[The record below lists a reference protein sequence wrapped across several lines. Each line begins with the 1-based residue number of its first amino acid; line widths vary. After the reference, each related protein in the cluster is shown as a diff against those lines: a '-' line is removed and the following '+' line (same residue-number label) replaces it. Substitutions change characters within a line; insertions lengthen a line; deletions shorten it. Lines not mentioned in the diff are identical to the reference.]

1 MSGAATP
8 DGRHAGP
15 VEPRVE
21 HTLAPAARETLQS
34 IAARLDRLQ
43 RPLFIAGLVGLAL
56 VTFLGSPGNPFIDV
70 SLRREQVRYQLVG
83 MLLSHASVLLLLAGL
98 YPSRGRLLE
107 LARRRRAASL
117 LGGAALASL
126 VIGVTWVAL
135 YLRWP
140 ELTTA
145 LARESG
151 PVEPIQTGLYV
162 IASWLAWQCVRRAS
176 RPDEE
181 RLYRVATIAFA
192 WLALE
197 EVEFFGVFEML
208 IGGRIHGV
216 WVRGGHD
223 FIALALRVPAVR
235 GALIGLA
242 VLLVAVAIWYVGARG
257 VLRQARSLAV
267 VPTVLAVLALALS
280 QTLDQDNTA
289 LIAYSR
295 VLAYR
300 LEEPLELIGALM
312 LNVALAIKYGE
323 VSRRRESDDGRGE
336 RI

>member
-1 MSGAATP
+1 MNGAATP
-8 DGRHAGP
+8 DGPRAGP
-15 VEPRVE
+15 VEPSVE
-21 HTLAPAARETLQS
+21 HSLAPAARDTLQS
-34 IAARLDRLQ
+34 IASHLDRLQ
-43 RPLFIAGLVGLAL
+43 RPLCIAGLVGLAL
-56 VTFLGSPGNPFIDV
+56 VSFLGSPGNPFIDV

-83 MLLSHASVLLLLAGL
+83 MLLSHACVLMLLASL
-98 YPSRGRLLE
+98 YPSRQRLLE
-107 LARRRRAASL
+107 LARRGRAAGW
-117 LGGAALASL
+117 LGGAALAAL

-135 YLRWP
+135 YRRWP
-140 ELTTA
+140 ELTTT

-162 IASWLAWQCVRRAS
+162 IASWLAWRCARRAL

-181 RLYRVATIAFA
+181 RLYRVANIAFA

-208 IGGRIHGV
+208 VGGRIHGV

-242 VLLVAVAIWYVGARG
+242 VLLVAVAVWYVGPRG
-257 VLRQARSLAV
+257 VLRQVRSLAV
-267 VPTVLAVLALALS
+267 VPAVLAVLTLGLS
-280 QTLDQDNTA
+280 QTLDHDNTA
-289 LIAYSR
+289 LVAYSR

-323 VSRRRESDDGRGE
+323 MSRRREADDGRGE

>member
-1 MSGAATP
+1 MTGAAAP
-8 DGRHAGP
+8 KGRRGGP
-15 VEPRVE
+15 AEPSAE
-21 HTLAPAARETLQS
+21 HSLAPAARETFQA

-43 RPLFIAGLVGLAL
+43 RPLCIAGLAGLAL
-56 VTFLGSPGNPFIDV
+56 ATFLGAPGNPFIDV

-98 YPSRGRLLE
+98 YPSRQRLLE
-107 LARRRRAASL
+107 LARRGRASGW
-117 LGGAALASL
+117 LGGAAVASL
-126 VIGVTWVAL
+126 VIGVTWVTL
-135 YLRWP
+135 YRQWP
-140 ELTTA
+140 QLTTT

-162 IASWLAWQCVRRAS
+162 IASWLAWQCARRAA

-181 RLYRVATIAFA
+181 RLYRVANIAFA

-197 EVEFFGVFEML
+197 EVEFFGIFEML

-235 GALIGLA
+235 AALIGVAL
-242 VLLVAVAIWYVGARG
+242 LLVAVAIWYVGPRG
-257 VLRQARSLAV
+257 VLRQLRSLAV
-267 VPTVLAVLALALS
+267 APAALAVLTLVLS
-280 QTLDQDNTA
+280 QTLDQDNAA
-289 LIAYSR
+289 LVAYSR

-312 LNVALAIKYGE
+312 MNVALVIKYGE
-323 VSRRRESDDGRGE
+323 MSRRRKSGDGRGE

>member
-1 MSGAATP
+1 MKGAATP

-15 VEPRVE
+15 AEPSAE
-21 HTLAPAARETLQS
+21 QSLAPAARETLQS
-34 IAARLDRLQ
+34 IAAGLDRLQ
-43 RPLFIAGLVGLAL
+43 RPLCIAGLLALAL

-70 SLRREQVRYQLVG
+70 TLRREQVRYQLVG

-98 YPSRGRLLE
+98 YPSRRRLLE
-107 LARRRRAASL
+107 LARRARASGL
-117 LGGAALASL
+117 LGGAALAAL
-126 VIGVTWVAL
+126 VIGAAWVAL
-135 YLRWP
+135 YFRWP
-140 ELTTA
+140 ELTTT

-162 IASWLAWQCVRRAS
+162 MASWLAWHCARGAS
-176 RPDEE
+176 RPDEV
-181 RLYRVATIAFA
+181 RLYRVANIAFA

-197 EVEFFGVFEML
+197 EVEFFGIFEMV

-235 GALIGLA
+235 GALIGVAL
-242 VLLVAVAIWYVGARG
+242 LLVAVAIWYVGPRG
-257 VLRQARSLAV
+257 VLRQIRSLAV
-267 VPTVLAVLALALS
+267 VPAMLAVAMLALS

-289 LIAYSR
+289 LVAYSR

-312 LNVALAIKYGE
+312 MNVALAIKYGE
-323 VSRRRESDDGRGE
+323 LSRRRESDDGRGE